1 MLGGNCQHVQD
12 WLVGK
17 AKPTSLCFFILIIIS
32 KQRRVCFFALIII
45 ISQQLMIIALN
56 GQIFFIDDIDSNFW
70 ERVSVHKLL
79 HIQGAEAI
87 IFAMDCYHRAI

>member
-45 ISQQLMIIALN
+45 VSQQLIIIALN
-56 GQIFFIDDIDSNFW
+56 GQIIFINDIDSNFW